1 MTDEYELIVADGIP
15 ESLVRVPGHRPDGP
29 VLRVGVVQHAWQP
42 DAAALATE
50 LHDAIGLAAGTGAR
64 IVFLP
69 EITLLRYPAD
79 GVPPP
84 GTRADELAEPLVGGP
99 THAVAARAAAE
110 YGVHVHTSLYE
121 RTGAQDGR
129 GLNTA
134 IVVAPSGEIVA
145 RTRKTHI
152 PVTAGY
158 YEDQWFT
165 AGAAEDAYP
174 VHDFNELVSRRPPG
188 AGSSTNEDEPLRG
201 LRLGL
206 PTCWDEWFPEVARAY
221 GLGGANV
228 LAYPTAIGSEPD
240 HPGVDTEPLW
250 RQVIVAHGIENGLFM
265 IVPNRTGA
273 EARLDGSPGNEFYG
287 SSFVS
292 DPYGRI
298 LVRAPRDRK
307 AVLVAD
313 LDLEQGRDWID
324 LFPFFRTRRPD
335 TYGALAEPSTRSET
349 YGALGG

>member
-1 MTDEYELIVADGIP
+1 MAWPFDSAPSRSGTDGPSRSLSERSESRGAPGAREHDGPVDYELIVADGVP
-15 ESLVRVPGHRPDGP
+15 ESLVCVPGHRADGP
-29 VLRVGVVQHAWQP
+29 ILRIGVVQHAWQP
-42 DAAALATE
+42 DREALAAE
-50 LHDAIGLAAGTGAR
+50 LHAAIGLAAAEGAR

-69 EITLLRYPAD
+69 ELTLLRYPAD
-79 GVPPP
+79 GVPAV
-84 GTRADELAEPLVGGP
+84 GIRADALAEPLEGGP
-99 THAVAARAAAE
+99 THALAARAAAAH
-110 YGVHVHTSLYE
+110 GVHVHASLYE
-121 RTGAQDGR
+121 RTGAPDGR
-129 GLNTA
+129 GYNTA
-134 IVVAPSGEIVA
+134 IVVAPSGELVA

-158 YEDQWFT
+158 HEDHWF
-165 AGAAEDAYP
+165 APGPAEDPYP
-174 VHDFNELVSRRPPG
+174 VHALEEL
-188 AGSSTNEDEPLRG
+188 G

-221 GLGGANV
+221 ALGGANV

-265 IVPNRTGA
+265 VVPNRTGS
-273 EARLDGSPGNEFYG
+273 EGNTFYG

-292 DPYGRI
+292 DPYGRV

-313 LDLEQGRDWID
+313 LDLAQGRDWLD
-324 LFPFFRTRRPD
+324 LFPFLRTRRPD
-335 TYGALAEPSTRSET
+335 TYGAL
-349 YGALGG
+349 GG

>member
-1 MTDEYELIVADGIP
+1 MGEYELVVADGVP
-15 ESLVRVPGHRPDGP
+15 ESLVRVPGRRPDGP
-29 VLRVGVVQHAWQP
+29 ILRVGVVQHAWQP
-42 DAAALATE
+42 NAAELAAE
-50 LHDAIGLAAGTGAR
+50 LHEAIGLAAEAGAR

-84 GTRADELAEPLVGGP
+84 GTRADALAEPLVGGP
-99 THAVAARAAAE
+99 THELAARAAAA
-110 YGVHVHTSLYE
+110 YGVLVHASLYE
-121 RTGAQDGR
+121 HTGATDGR
-129 GLNTA
+129 GRNTA
-134 IVVAPSGEIVA
+134 IVVAPSGAIIA

-158 YEDQWFT
+158 YEDRWFA
-165 AGAAEDAYP
+165 AGDEDDPYP
-174 VHDFNELVSRRPPG
+174 VHDFGELVAAPAADPI
-188 AGSSTNEDEPLRG
+188 RG

-265 IVPNRTGA
+265 VVPNRTGTEVRA
-273 EARLDGSPGNEFYG
+273 DGSPGNNFYG

-307 AVLVAD
+307 AVLVTD
-313 LDLEQGRDWID
+313 LDLEQGRDWIE

-335 TYGALAEPSTRSET
+335 TYGALVGEAP
-349 YGALGG
+349 A

>member
-1 MTDEYELIVADGIP
+1 MSGFELIVSEGVP
-15 ESLVRVPGHRPDGP
+15 ESLVRVAGHREDGP
-29 VLRVGVVQHAWQP
+29 ILRIGVVQHAWRP
-42 DAAALATE
+42 DADALAAE
-50 LHDAIGLAAGTGAR
+50 LHEAIGLAAEAGAR
-64 IVFLP
+64 LVFLP
-69 EITLLRYPAD
+69 EIALLRYPAD

-84 GTRADELAEPLVGGP
+84 GSRADDLAEPLVGGP
-99 THAVAARAAAE
+99 THALAARAAGE
-110 YGVHVHTSLYE
+110 YGIHVHASLYE
-121 RTGAQDGR
+121 RTGAADGR
-129 GLNTA
+129 GYNTA
-134 IVVAPSGEIVA
+134 IVVAPSGDIVA

-158 YEDQWFT
+158 YEDHWFAPGP
-165 AGAAEDAYP
+165 AGDAYP
-174 VHDFNELVSRRPPG
+174 VHVLPG
-188 AGSSTNEDEPLRG
+188 VDG

-221 GLGGANV
+221 GLAGANV

-265 IVPNRTGA
+265 VVPNRTGS
-273 EARLDGSPGNEFYG
+273 ETRPDGSAGNAFYG

-298 LVRAPRDRK
+298 LVRAPRDRP
-307 AVLVAD
+307 AVLIAD

-335 TYGALAEPSTRSET
+335 TYGSLSEP
-349 YGALGG
+349 

>member
-1 MTDEYELIVADGIP
+1 MSAEYELIVTDGIP
-15 ESLVRVPGHRPDGP
+15 ESLVRVPGHRSDGP
-29 VLRVGVVQHAWQP
+29 VLRIGVVQHAWQP
-42 DAAALATE
+42 DAEVLAAE
-50 LHDAIGLAAGTGAR
+50 LHAAIGMAAGAGAQL
-64 IVFLP
+64 VFLP

-79 GVPPP
+79 GVPDP
-84 GTRADELAEPLVGGP
+84 GTRADALAEPLSGGP
-99 THAVAARAAAE
+99 THALAARAAAA
-110 YGVHVHTSLYE
+110 YRIHVHTSLYE
-121 RTGAQDGR
+121 RTGAADGR
-129 GLNTA
+129 GFNTA
-134 IVVAPSGEIVA
+134 IVVAPSGDVVA

-158 YEDQWFT
+158 FEDHWF
-165 AGAAEDAYP
+165 APGPAEDAYP
-174 VHDFNELVSRRPPG
+174 VHEI
-188 AGSSTNEDEPLRG
+188 AGLDG

-265 IVPNRTGA
+265 VVPNRTGT
-273 EARLDGSPGNEFYG
+273 EMRPDGTPGNAFYG

-292 DPYGRI
+292 DPYGRV

-307 AVLVAD
+307 AVLVTD

-335 TYGALAEPSTRSET
+335 TYGAL
-349 YGALGG
+349 GG

>member
-1 MTDEYELIVADGIP
+1 VSEYEVIVAQGVP
-15 ESLVRVPGHRPDGP
+15 ESLVRVPGHREDGP
-29 VLRVGVVQHAWQP
+29 ILRIGVVQHAWRP
-42 DAAALATE
+42 DAAALADE
-50 LHDAIGLAAGTGAR
+50 LHEAIGLAAGAGAR
-64 IVFLP
+64 MVFLP

-99 THAVAARAAAE
+99 THALAARAAAE
-110 YGVHVHTSLYE
+110 YGIHVHASLYE
-121 RTGAQDGR
+121 RTGAADGR

-158 YEDQWFT
+158 YEDRWF
-165 AGAAEDAYP
+165 APGPAEDAYP
-174 VHDFNELVSRRPPG
+174 VYEMPG
-188 AGSSTNEDEPLRG
+188 IEG

-221 GLGGANV
+221 GLAGANV

-265 IVPNRTGA
+265 VVPNRTGS
-273 EARLDGSPGNEFYG
+273 ETRPNGSPGNEFYG

-298 LVRAPRDRK
+298 LVRAPRDRR

-335 TYGALAEPSTRSET
+335 TYGPLAGPAEQDGT
-349 YGALGG
+349 GA

>member
-1 MTDEYELIVADGIP
+1 MSEYELIVADGAP

-42 DAAALATE
+42 DAAALVTE
-50 LHDAIGLAAGTGAR
+50 LRGAIGLAASAGAR

-69 EITLLRYPAD
+69 EIALLRYPAD
-79 GVPPP
+79 DVPAP
-84 GTRADELAEPLVGGP
+84 GTRADAIAEPVVGGP
-99 THAVAARAAAE
+99 THALAAAAAAE
-110 YGVHVHTSLYE
+110 HGIHVHISLFE
-121 RTGAQDGR
+121 RTGASDGR

-134 IVVAPSGEIVA
+134 IVVAPSGEVVA

-158 YEDQWFT
+158 YEDHWFE
-165 AGAAEDAYP
+165 AGSAGDAYP
-174 VHDFNELVSRRPPG
+174 VHELPG
-188 AGSSTNEDEPLRG
+188 IEG

-221 GLGGANV
+221 GLAGANV

-240 HPGVDTEPLW
+240 HPGVDTEPMW

-265 IVPNRTGA
+265 VVPNRTGM
-273 EARLDGSPGNEFYG
+273 EPRSDGSPGNVFYG

-313 LDLEQGRDWID
+313 LDLAQGRDWID

-335 TYGALAEPSTRSET
+335 TYGPLVGEVPA
-349 YGALGG
+349 

>member
-1 MTDEYELIVADGIP
+1 VSEYELIVADGVP

-42 DAAALATE
+42 DAAALAAE
-50 LHDAIGLAAGTGAR
+50 LHGAIGLAAGAGAR

-84 GTRADELAEPLVGGP
+84 GTRADELAESLVGGP
-99 THAVAARAAAE
+99 THTLAARAAAD
-110 YGVHVHTSLYE
+110 YGIHVHASLYE
-121 RTGAQDGR
+121 RTGAEDGR

-158 YEDQWFT
+158 YEDRWFT
-165 AGAAEDAYP
+165 AGPADDAYP
-174 VHDFNELVSRRPPG
+174 VHEVPG
-188 AGSSTNEDEPLRG
+188 IED

-265 IVPNRTGA
+265 IVPNRTGS
-273 EARLDGSPGNEFYG
+273 ELRPDGSPGNEFYG

-335 TYGALAEPSTRSET
+335 TYGGLV
-349 YGALGG
+349 

>member
-1 MTDEYELIVADGIP
+1 MTDYELIVADGVP
-15 ESLVRVPGHRPDGP
+15 ESLVRVPGARPDGP
-29 VLRVGVVQHAWQP
+29 VLRIGVVQHAWQP
-42 DAAALATE
+42 DIDALERE
-50 LHDAIGLAAGTGAR
+50 LHEAIGLAADQGAR

-79 GVPPP
+79 GKPEP
-84 GTRADELAEPLVGGP
+84 GTRADASAEELQGGR
-99 THAVAARAAAE
+99 THRIAARAAAE
-110 YGVHVHTSLYE
+110 FGIHVHASLYE
-121 RTGAQDGR
+121 RSGAADGR
-129 GLNTA
+129 GYNTA
-134 IVVAPSGEIVA
+134 IVVAPSGGIVA

-158 YEDQWFT
+158 YEDHWFE
-165 AGAAEDAYP
+165 AGPAEDAYP
-174 VHDFNELVSRRPPG
+174 VHAIDEL
-188 AGSSTNEDEPLRG
+188 G

-265 IVPNRTGA
+265 VVPNRTGR
-273 EARLDGSPGNEFYG
+273 EVRPDGTPGNAFYG

-313 LDLEQGRDWID
+313 LDLAQGQDWID

-335 TYGALAEPSTRSET
+335 TYGILT
-349 YGALGG
+349 

>member
-1 MTDEYELIVADGIP
+1 MGPVSEYELIVADGAP
-15 ESLVRVPGHRPDGP
+15 ASLVRVPGHRPDGP
-29 VLRVGVVQHAWQP
+29 ILRVGVVQHAWQP
-42 DAAALATE
+42 DAPALAAE
-50 LHDAIGLAAGTGAR
+50 LHEAIGRAADAGAG

-79 GVPPP
+79 GVPAA
-84 GTRADELAEPLVGGP
+84 GTRADELAEPLDGGP
-99 THAVAARAAAE
+99 TYALAARAAAQ
-110 YGVHVHTSLYE
+110 YGIHVHTSLYE
-121 RTGAQDGR
+121 RTGAPDGR

-145 RTRKTHI
+145 LTRKTHI

-165 AGAAEDAYP
+165 AGHDDEPYP
-174 VHDFNELVSRRPPG
+174 VHEVPG
-188 AGSSTNEDEPLRG
+188 IEG
-201 LRLGL
+201 LRLGM

-265 IVPNRTGA
+265 IVPNRTGS
-273 EARLDGSPGNEFYG
+273 EVRPDGSPGNEFYG

-335 TYGALAEPSTRSET
+335 TYGSL
-349 YGALGG
+349 L

>member
-1 MTDEYELIVADGIP
+1 MDFELIVADGVP
-15 ESLVRVPGHRPDGP
+15 ESLVRVPGARPDGP
-29 VLRVGVVQHAWQP
+29 VLRVGVVQHAWRP
-42 DAAALATE
+42 DADELAAA
-50 LHDAIGLAAGTGAR
+50 LHDAIGMAAGAGAR

-69 EITLLRYPAD
+69 EIALLRYPAD
-79 GVPPP
+79 GVPEP
-84 GTRADELAEPLVGGP
+84 GARADALAEPLIGGP
-99 THAVAARAAAE
+99 THALAARAAAAF
-110 YGVHVHTSLYE
+110 GVHVHISLYE
-121 RTGAQDGR
+121 RTGAADGR

-145 RTRKTHI
+145 RTHKTHI

-158 YEDQWFT
+158 FEDHWF
-165 AGAAEDAYP
+165 APGPADGGQPGGPYP
-174 VHDFNELVSRRPPG
+174 VHEIPG
-188 AGSSTNEDEPLRG
+188 IDG

-265 IVPNRTGA
+265 VVPNRTGR
-273 EARLDGSPGNEFYG
+273 ETRPDGSPGNEFYG

-298 LVRAPRDRK
+298 LVRAPRDRE

-335 TYGALAEPSTRSET
+335 TYGI
-349 YGALGG
+349 LGG